1 MSRPE
6 IELES
11 LRPLVSTTEIADE
24 DLARGARLLGQ
35 VGALPRSEFRKRRV
49 WNALRIGARPPL
61 LFRLRSWHL
70 ALAGVLITAA
80 SSAAVGG
87 LYVAHTQSLQ
97 RELADA
103 PAPAPAKPAV
113 RHARRAQHAAAPPVE
128 SEPVA
133 ASEPAAAPTPAPH
146 VPARSRATDAQH
158 SKPAQSEA
166 EAQLLVEA
174 MRARQNG
181 DSQRVSELVD
191 EYRAKHP
198 NGSLQEEA
206 LILSVESAVSRHSSS
221 ASALAREYLSRFPSG
236 RFAAQAKRVASGG
249 AR

>member
-11 LRPLVSTTEIADE
+11 LRPLVATSEIADE
-24 DLARGARLLGQ
+24 DLARGARLLSQ

-70 ALAGVLITAA
+70 ALAGVLVTAA

-87 LYVAHTQSLQ
+87 LYVAHTQGLQ

-103 PAPAPAKPAV
+103 PAPAPAKPPV
-113 RHARRAQHAAAPPVE
+113 RHARRAQHAAAPAPVQ
-128 SEPVA
+128 SEPLA
-133 ASEPAAAPTPAPH
+133 ANEPAADPTPAPQAP
-146 VPARSRATDAQH
+146 VRPRSADATR
-158 SKPAQSEA
+158 KPAQSEA

-174 MRARQNG
+174 MRARQSG

-206 LILSVESAVSRHSSS
+206 LILSIESAVSRHSSS
-221 ASALAREYLSRFPSG
+221 APALAREYLSRFPNG
-236 RFAAQAKRVASGG
+236 RFAAQAKRVASSG